1 MHIVFDT
8 YELIPGQ
15 GKSIGIYNYAKNL
28 LQALALIID
37 DSTEVTV
44 VCNAFNLADFSCEHK
59 AVNSIV
65 ISERT
70 PGKFSRLAWLFG
82 RAAWV
87 VNQLKADVYFSPKGF
102 LPMGI
107 KALSAKTKTVVVIH
121 DLIPLWYAE
130 HFPGYFGR
138 MEELFINRSLSAGVK
153 NADRIIAISDAT
165 ADDIAVRLG
174 RKQGVATVHNGI
186 PMTPPGPRPFA
197 QPYIF
202 AMSSPLPHKNAD
214 GLLAA
219 YTAYRTLVE
228 KPLPLIVCG
237 IADPKRVG
245 VTAIKGLDSA
255 TLHAYYAYADLFVFL
270 SLIEGFGFPPAEALA
285 HGTSVLCSDIPSL
298 REVAK
303 DLAEYVPPDQPEIA
317 GRRIAELLRQD
328 ALPEAKQAKAAILRE
343 YTWNACANGVLAAIR
358 N

>member
-28 LQALALIID
+28 LQALAQSID

-44 VCNAFNLADFSCEHK
+44 VCNALNLADFTCEHK
-59 AVNSIV
+59 AINSIV
-65 ISERT
+65 ISEQT

-82 RAAWV
+82 RAAWEI
-87 VNQLKADVYFSPKGF
+87 NKLKADVYFSPKGF
-102 LPMGI
+102 LPKGI
-107 KALSAKTKTVVVIH
+107 RVLSPNTKTVVVIH
-121 DLIPLWYAE
+121 DLIPLWYAD

-138 MEELFINRSLSAGVK
+138 MEELFINQSLIASAK
-153 NADRIIAISDAT
+153 HADRIIAISTAT

-174 RKQGVATVHNGI
+174 RKQGIATVHNGI
-186 PMTPPGPRPFA
+186 PMTPPGPRPYEHA
-197 QPYIF
+197 YIF
-202 AMSSPLPHKNAD
+202 AMSSPLPHKNAS

-219 YTAYRTLVE
+219 YAAYRDMVE
-228 KPLPLIVCG
+228 TPLPLIVCG
-237 IADPKRVG
+237 IADPNQAG
-245 VTAIKGLDSA
+245 VIAIKGLDSA

-285 HGTSVLCSDIPSL
+285 HGTPVLCSDIPSL

-303 DLAEYVPPDQPEIA
+303 NLAEYVPPDQPEIA

-328 ALPEAKQAKAAILRE
+328 ARPGAKQAKAAILRE
-343 YTWNACANGVLAAIR
+343 YTWDACANGVLAAIQ